1 MCSSKN
7 MLTKKGMINLTQV
20 GQGRFAKETVS
31 WFLKNEQGSPGKGGK
46 CSLQNKQDVQDANVW
61 KRTSLVV

>member
-31 WFLKNEQGSPGKGGK
+31 WFLKNETYFPGKTSGNLF
-46 CSLQNKQDVQDANVW
+46 SL
-61 KRTSLVV
+61 LMVVLSF

>member
-31 WFLKNEQGSPGKGGK
+31 WFLKNETCFPGKTSGNLF
-46 CSLQNKQDVQDANVW
+46 SL
-61 KRTSLVV
+61 LMVVLSF